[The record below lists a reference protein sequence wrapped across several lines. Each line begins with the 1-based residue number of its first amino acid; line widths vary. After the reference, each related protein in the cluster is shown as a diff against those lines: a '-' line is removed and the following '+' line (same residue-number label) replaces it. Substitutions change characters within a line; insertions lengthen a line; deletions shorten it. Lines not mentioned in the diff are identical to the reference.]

1 MKAWIES
8 IVLIYANIFFII
20 SMSACQT
27 LRKPEEQI
35 DKQSEILNAQKTLI
49 VSFLN
54 KGLPQMAHKELR
66 SLKHQYPDD
75 ADFKNLMGLTL
86 LALENPHQAI
96 SHFQDSLKT
105 QPRAS
110 VGLNLSSAYIEA
122 QEYDRAIRLL
132 MNISKNEGMK
142 SYRFPERIAHN
153 IALAAE
159 RKEDWRMAERYYLQ
173 ALSDNPQYYLSLM
186 RLGQLYEKTERPRLA
201 VQQFLTA
208 RAACNQ
214 CFDPVNGLV
223 MNYLALKAPSRAM
236 ETIRVFLQQ
245 KEISQPDRERATKL
259 LQMTES
265 IATNL
270 PKAPTT
276 RSATQGDSTLKRQ
289 APSPDISQQSRN
301 KASQRPL

>member
-1 MKAWIES
+1 MKAWIKS
-8 IVLIYANIFFII
+8 TALIYVNIFFII

-35 DKQSEILNAQKTLI
+35 DKQAEILNAQKTLI

-54 KGLPQMAHKELR
+54 QGLPQMAHKELR
-66 SLKHQYPDD
+66 SLQHQYPDD

-86 LALENPHQAI
+86 LALENPRRAI
-96 SHFQDSLKT
+96 GHFQESLKI

-110 VGLNLSSAYIEA
+110 VALNLSSAYIEA
-122 QEYDRAIRLL
+122 QDYDRAIRLL
-132 MNISKNEGMK
+132 MNMTKNEGMK
-142 SYRFPERIAHN
+142 NYRFPERIAHN

-159 RKEDWRMAERYYLQ
+159 RKEDWRMAERFYLQ

-186 RLGQLYEKTERPRLA
+186 RLGQLYEKTERPKLA
-201 VQQFLTA
+201 IQQFLTA

-214 CFDPVNGLV
+214 CYDPINGLV
-223 MNYLALKAPSRAM
+223 MNYLALKAPTRAM

-245 KEISQPDRERATKL
+245 KEITQPDRDRAMKL

-265 IATNL
+265 IASNL
-270 PKAPTT
+270 PKSPTT
-276 RSATQGDSTLKRQ
+276 ESAARGETAVKRQ
-289 APSPDISQQSRN
+289 APSQEISQQPRN